1 MGAQNQ
7 GERMEKIM
15 KINLFVVA
23 AGLVAA
29 AALTALAAATT
40 AGALSSDELQA
51 AKAASAR
58 YHSVEQAKK
67 NGYTTENEPCVQAP
81 PPPGLSG
88 AMGIHAVNPALIS
101 DDAIDPLRPELLLYL
116 PRENGKLKLVGVE
129 YFKVDADQN
138 LATDGDRPSIFG
150 QPFDGPMPGHTPT
163 MPIHYDLHVWF
174 WADNPAGMFAPFNPA
189 LSC

>member
-1 MGAQNQ
+1 MRKSYIA
-7 GERMEKIM
+7 
-15 KINLFVVA
+15 VA
-23 AGLVAA
+23 AIIVLAA
-29 AALTALAAATT
+29 TALLAVSLAGAKRTPTVRQLQQVKAAT
-40 AGALSSDELQA
+40 
-51 AKAASAR
+51 AR
-58 YHSVEQAKK
+58 YHSVEQARK

-116 PRENGKLKLVGVE
+116 PRANGKLKLVGVE

-138 LATDGDRPSIFG
+138 LETDGDRPSIFG